1 MVSSS
6 PRHQNGAPAAVDVP
20 TSLLAAAG
28 RPLRLG
34 DTDDLVPVVRALLIR
49 AGALLP
55 GAPSAEQSLFDH
67 QLDGAVRG
75 FQQDRGLVADGLVGP
90 QTAFALD
97 GARWRLGDRTLLLTA
112 GHWMRGD
119 DVSALQ
125 ERMVVLGLHAGPV
138 DGIFGPATEAS
149 LRELQRGLGLP
160 ADGICGRPTFTAIGA
175 LGRSV
180 SGGDAWA
187 LRSRGSVAMAG
198 VSLTGKTVVL
208 DPGSD
213 RTPGAGGLNEATV
226 AYDVALQLAERLS
239 AVGAR
244 VRLTRQPDEDIS
256 TEDRVALAESEGADL
271 VISLVTERLA
281 NPVAS
286 GVATYYWGGGR
297 VGQHSEVGQRLAVLL
312 QREIVARTGMLDDRS
327 HPCSYD
333 PVRLTRMPAVIL
345 ALGYLTNPGD
355 AERLGDADF
364 RALIAESMLF
374 AVQRLYLAEN
384 DAETGTLSLSD
395 VQAFARQ
402 R

>member
-1 MVSSS
+1 MSTS
-6 PRHQNGAPAAVDVP
+6 PRHQASVP
-20 TSLLAAAG
+20 DLPTLMGRSGAG

-34 DTDDLVPVVRALLIR
+34 DDDELVPVLRALLVR

-55 GAPSAEQSLFDH
+55 GVVAQPPAQETRFD
-67 QLDGAVRG
+67 QPLDAAVRG
-75 FQQDRGLVADGLVGP
+75 FQQDRGLVTDGVVGP
-90 QTAFALD
+90 QTALALD

-138 DGIFGPATEAS
+138 DGIFGPATESS

-160 ADGICGRPTFTAIGA
+160 ADGICGRPTFTALGA

-198 VSLTGKTVVL
+198 VSLAGKTVVL

-213 RTPGAGGLNEATV
+213 HTPGAGGVTEASV
-226 AYDVALQLAERLS
+226 AYDVALRLADRLS

-244 VRLTRQPDEDIS
+244 VRLTHNPDQDVS
-256 TEDRVALAESEGADL
+256 TEDRVALAESESADL
-271 VISLVTERLA
+271 VINLITERHH

-297 VGQHSEVGQRLAVLL
+297 VGQHSEVGQRLAQLM
-312 QREIVARTGMLDDRS
+312 QREIVARTTLLDCHS

-345 ALGYLTNPGD
+345 ALGYLTNPED
-355 AERLGDADF
+355 AAHLGDADF
-364 RALIAESMLF
+364 RSQVAEAILF

-384 DAETGTLSLSD
+384 DAETGTLKLSD

>member
-1 MVSSS
+1 M
-6 PRHQNGAPAAVDVP
+6 P

-28 RPLRLG
+28 RPLRAG
-34 DTDDLVPVVRALLIR
+34 DTDELVPVLRALLIR
-49 AGALLP
+49 AGALP
-55 GAPSAEQSLFDH
+55 PESPPADESGFDTG
-67 QLDGAVRG
+67 LDAAVRG
-75 FQQDRGLVADGLVGP
+75 FQQDRGLVADGVVGP
-90 QTAFALD
+90 QTALALD

-138 DGIFGPATEAS
+138 DGIFGPATETS

-160 ADGICGRPTFTAIGA
+160 ADGICGRPTFTALGA

-198 VSLTGKTVVL
+198 VSLSGKTVVL

-213 RTPGAGGLNEATV
+213 RTPGSGGVTEAAV
-226 AYDVALQLAERLS
+226 AYDIALRLADRLS

-244 VRLTRQPDEDIS
+244 VKLTRRPDEDIS
-256 TEDRVALAESEGADL
+256 TEDRVALAESEKADL
-271 VISLVTERLA
+271 VISLVTERHA

-286 GVATYYWGGGR
+286 GVATFYWGGGR

-312 QREIVARTGMLDDRS
+312 QREIVARTGLQDDRS

-333 PVRLTRMPAVIL
+333 PVRLTHMPAVIL
-345 ALGYLTNPGD
+345 ALGYLSNPGD
-355 AERLGDADF
+355 AGRLGDADF
-364 RALIAESMLF
+364 RALVAESMLF

-384 DAETGTLSLSD
+384 DAETGTLKLSD

>member
-6 PRHQNGAPAAVDVP
+6 PRHPNGTSAGPDLP

-34 DTDDLVPVVRALLIR
+34 DTDDLVPVLRALLIR
-49 AGALLP
+49 AGVLLP
-55 GAPSAEQSLFDH
+55 GPAPVNESLFDPT
-67 QLDGAVRG
+67 LDAAVRA
-75 FQQDRGLVADGLVGP
+75 FQQDRGLVADGLVGR
-90 QTAFALD
+90 QTALALD
-97 GARWRLGDRTLLLTA
+97 SARWGLGERTLLLTA

-119 DVSALQ
+119 DVAALQ
-125 ERMVVLGLHAGPV
+125 ERMVVLGMHAGPV
-138 DGIFGPATEAS
+138 DGIFGPATERS

-160 ADGICGRPTFTAIGA
+160 PDGICGRTTFTALGA

-198 VSLTGKTVVL
+198 VSLSGKTVVL

-213 RTPGAGGLNEATV
+213 RTPGIGGVTEAAI
-226 AYDVALQLAERLS
+226 AYDVALRLADRLT
-239 AVGAR
+239 AVGAK
-244 VRLTRQPDEDIS
+244 VQLTRQPDEDVS
-256 TEDRVALAESEGADL
+256 AEARAALAEAVNADL
-271 VISLVTERLA
+271 VISLDTDR
-281 NPVAS
+281 NPHPSAS

-297 VGQHSEVGQRLAVLL
+297 VGQHSEVGHRLAHLM
-312 QREIVARTGMLDDRS
+312 QREITARTELPDCRS

-345 ALGYLTNPGD
+345 TLGYLTSPHD
-355 AERLGDADF
+355 AEQLGDPEV
-364 RALIAESMLF
+364 RALLAEAILF

-384 DAETGTLSLSD
+384 DAETGTLQISD

>member
-1 MVSSS
+1 MLTGKSGTG
-6 PRHQNGAPAAVDVP
+6 H
-20 TSLLAAAG
+20 
-28 RPLRLG
+28 PLRLG
-34 DTDDLVPVVRALLIR
+34 DTDALVPVLRALLIR
-49 AGALLP
+49 AGALTP
-55 GAPSAEQSLFDH
+55 GAAPAEESLFDPV
-67 QLDGAVRG
+67 LDSAVRG
-75 FQQDRGLVADGLVGP
+75 FQQDRGLVADGVVGP
-90 QTAFALD
+90 QTALALD
-97 GARWRLGDRTLLLTA
+97 GARWHLGDRTLLLTA

-138 DGIFGPATEAS
+138 DGIFGPATESS

-160 ADGICGRPTFTAIGA
+160 ADGICGRPTFTALGS

-198 VSLTGKTVVL
+198 VSLAGKTVVL

-213 RTPGAGGLNEATV
+213 RTSGVGGVTEAAVT
-226 AYDVALQLAERLS
+226 YDVALRLADRLT

-256 TEDRVALAESEGADL
+256 TEDRVALAESESADL
-271 VISLVTERLA
+271 VISLVTERHA

-286 GVATYYWGGGR
+286 GVATFYWGGGR
-297 VGQHSEVGQRLAVLL
+297 VGQHSEVGLRLAQLL
-312 QREIVARTGMLDDRS
+312 QREITARTPLLDDRS

-345 ALGYLTNPGD
+345 ALGYLTNPED
-355 AERLGDADF
+355 AARLGDADF
-364 RALIAESMLF
+364 RAVVAESILF

-384 DAETGTLSLSD
+384 DAETGTLQLSD

>member
-1 MVSSS
+1 M
-6 PRHQNGAPAAVDVP
+6 DMP

-28 RPLRLG
+28 RPLRAG
-34 DTDDLVPVVRALLIR
+34 DTDELVPVLRALLIR
-49 AGALLP
+49 AGALP
-55 GAPSAEQSLFDH
+55 PESPPADESGFDTG
-67 QLDGAVRG
+67 LDAAVRG
-75 FQQDRGLVADGLVGP
+75 FQQDRGLVADGVVGP
-90 QTAFALD
+90 QTALALD

-138 DGIFGPATEAS
+138 DGIFGPATETS

-160 ADGICGRPTFTAIGA
+160 ADGICGRPTFTALGA

-198 VSLTGKTVVL
+198 VSLSGKTVVL

-213 RTPGAGGLNEATV
+213 RTPGSGGVTEAAV
-226 AYDVALQLAERLS
+226 AYDIALRLADRLS

-244 VRLTRQPDEDIS
+244 VKLTRRPDEDIS
-256 TEDRVALAESEGADL
+256 TEDRVALAESEKADL
-271 VISLVTERLA
+271 VISLVTERHA

-286 GVATYYWGGGR
+286 GVATFYWGGGR

-312 QREIVARTGMLDDRS
+312 QREIVARTGLQDDRS

-333 PVRLTRMPAVIL
+333 PVRLTHMPAVIL
-345 ALGYLTNPGD
+345 ALGYLSNPGD
-355 AERLGDADF
+355 AGRLGDADF
-364 RALIAESMLF
+364 RALVAESMLF

-384 DAETGTLSLSD
+384 DAETGTLKLSD

>member
-1 MVSSS
+1 MPSAS
-6 PRHQNGAPAAVDVP
+6 DLP
-20 TSLLAAAG
+20 TSMLMGRSGAG
-28 RPLRLG
+28 RPLHLG
-34 DTDDLVPVVRALLIR
+34 DTDELVPVLRALLIR
-49 AGALLP
+49 AGVLAP
-55 GAPSAEQSLFDH
+55 GQPSAEESRFDKV
-67 QLDGAVRG
+67 LDSAVRA
-75 FQQDRGLVADGLVGP
+75 FQQDRGLVADGVVGP
-90 QTAFALD
+90 QTALALD
-97 GARWRLGDRTLLLTA
+97 GARWHLGDRTLLLTA

-119 DVSALQ
+119 DVAALQ

-138 DGIFGPATEAS
+138 DGIFGPATESS

-160 ADGICGRPTFTAIGA
+160 PDGICGRPTFTALGS

-198 VSLTGKTVVL
+198 VSLAGKTVVL

-213 RTPGAGGLNEATV
+213 RTPGALGVTEADVT
-226 AYDVALQLAERLS
+226 YDVALRLAERLT

-244 VRLTRQPDEDIS
+244 VRLSHRPDEDIS

-271 VISLVTERLA
+271 VISLITERHA

-286 GVATYYWGGGR
+286 GVATFYWGGGR

-312 QREIVARTGMLDDRS
+312 QREIVARTGLLDDRS

-345 ALGYLTNPGD
+345 ALGYLTNTGD
-355 AERLGDADF
+355 AEHLGDADF

-384 DAETGTLSLSD
+384 DAETGTLKLSD

>member
-6 PRHQNGAPAAVDVP
+6 PRHPNGVPAALDLP

-34 DTDDLVPVVRALLIR
+34 DKDDLVPALRALLIR
-49 AGALLP
+49 SGALMP
-55 GAPSAEQSLFDH
+55 GPAPQDETLFDPA
-67 QLDGAVRG
+67 LDAGVRA
-75 FQQDRGLVADGLVGP
+75 FQQDRGLVADGVVGP
-90 QTAFALD
+90 QTALALD
-97 GARWRLGDRTLLLTA
+97 GARWGLGDRTLLLTA

-119 DVSALQ
+119 DVAALQ
-125 ERMVVLGLHAGPV
+125 ERMVVLGMHAGPV
-138 DGIFGPATEAS
+138 DGIYGPATEAS

-160 ADGICGRPTFTAIGA
+160 PDGICSRTTFTALGA

-198 VSLTGKTVVL
+198 VSLSGKTVVL

-213 RTPGAGGLNEATV
+213 RTPGVDGITEAAV
-226 AYDVALQLAERLS
+226 AYDVALRLADRLTT
-239 AVGAR
+239 VGAK
-244 VRLTRQPDEDIS
+244 VQLTRKPDEDIS
-256 TEDRVALAESEGADL
+256 AEDRVALAESVNADL
-271 VISLVTERLA
+271 VISMDAERHT

-286 GVATYYWGGGR
+286 GVATFYWGGGR
-297 VGQHSEVGQRLAVLL
+297 VGQHSEVGHRLAHLM
-312 QREIVARTGMLDDRS
+312 QREITVRTSLPDCRS

-333 PVRLTRMPAVIL
+333 LVRLTRMPAVIL
-345 ALGYLTNPGD
+345 ALGYLTSPTD
-355 AERLGDADF
+355 AEQLG
-364 RALIAESMLF
+364 RAEVRAQVAEAVLF

-384 DAETGTLSLSD
+384 DAETGTLQLSD